1 MPYMGAADANNID
14 TKLAQGVYDA
24 STSLGNGCLLV
35 FHGISGYGGCIY
47 ISYDK
52 TYTRRSTGTFNE
64 TTWRGWEAWRE
75 M

>member
-1 MPYMGAADANNID
+1 MGEINENNID
-14 TKLAQGVYDA
+14 TKLAQGVYTA
-24 STSLGNGCLLV
+24 SISSLGNGCVLV
-35 FHGISGYGGCIY
+35 FHGNNGYGGCIY

-52 TYTRRSTGTFNE
+52 TYTRRSTGVFND